1 MNRRKFLRLSAPLA
15 LAPLALDGISLRAF
29 APNSLMQQLSC
40 EGVSDRVLV
49 LVQLKGGNDGIN
61 TFIPIAQYDTYANL
75 RPTIRIPATGT
86 GAYIPLDNTLAAANQ
101 IGLHPAMTA
110 LKNLYDAGKVN
121 IVQGVGYANQNRSH
135 FKGTDIW
142 LTGGDSTAEN
152 YNLTSGWM
160 GRYLGYSYPGIGGNP
175 TVDMPDPLGIQL
187 GSSESSLGF
196 HTADEHTASINLS
209 GQDPSG
215 FYSLVSEIGGAPIAN
230 VPNSEYGNELQF
242 IMDVEQS
249 ISVYAERITSV
260 FNAGTNSATVY
271 PDWRLADQLRTV
283 ARLISGGSRTKI
295 YLTQLGGFDTHNVQI
310 DPSEPSIG
318 IHATLLQELSESIK
332 AFQDDL
338 QALGLDDRVMTL
350 TFSEFGRKA
359 AENGNWGTD
368 HGTLAP
374 MMLFGKGVQ
383 AGVTGTNVNL
393 GDLANDSQLQYQQYD
408 YRQVFTTV
416 LQDWLGAA
424 NDTIN
429 ATLFEDYLSQ
439 KLPLVANNYLVSPD
453 CYLSAIANSI
463 NPDTANAATSAIALY
478 PNPVRG
484 LAQLRY
490 QSPRYTDGTISIWH
504 NNGAQVSV
512 RKISLQQ
519 GDNQLVVPVQNLP
532 AGSYW
537 LRLNTTD
544 GISETL
550 QMVVY

>member
-1 MNRRKFLRLSAPLA
+1 
-15 LAPLALDGISLRAF
+15 
-29 APNSLMQQLSC
+29 
-40 EGVSDRVLV
+40 
-49 LVQLKGGNDGIN
+49 
-61 TFIPIAQYDTYANL
+61 
-75 RPTIRIPATGT
+75 
-86 GAYIPLDNTLAAANQ
+86 
-101 IGLHPAMTA
+101 
-110 LKNLYDAGKVN
+110 
-121 IVQGVGYANQNRSH
+121 
-135 FKGTDIW
+135 
-142 LTGGDSTAEN
+142 
-152 YNLTSGWM
+152 
-160 GRYLGYSYPGIGGNP
+160 
-175 TVDMPDPLGIQL
+175 
-187 GSSESSLGF
+187 
-196 HTADEHTASINLS
+196 
-209 GQDPSG
+209 
-215 FYSLVSEIGGAPIAN
+215 
-230 VPNSEYGNELQF
+230 
-242 IMDVEQS
+242 
-249 ISVYAERITSV
+249 
-260 FNAGTNSATVY
+260 
-271 PDWRLADQLRTV
+271 
-283 ARLISGGSRTKI
+283 
-295 YLTQLGGFDTHNVQI
+295 
-310 DPSEPSIG
+310 
-318 IHATLLQELSESIK
+318 
-332 AFQDDL
+332 
-338 QALGLDDRVMTL
+338 
-350 TFSEFGRKA
+350 
-359 AENGNWGTD
+359 
-368 HGTLAP
+368 